1 MNGDALEELLVCE
14 GWPIDGNQLSDFM
27 GEPIPRIQ
35 DVNQL
40 KKQLLDA
47 DMREYALPLLSDRIN
62 KQLGE
67 FKGPLIVQVIKQ
79 RNVSYPKY
87 SETVHTDGLIKIQLS
102 DGFSSI
108 QALLFEPIPKLN
120 AGTPPGTKVRLIG
133 KIPIENGMLLINET
147 NCQVLGGNVEKMVE
161 KWNLEKVSFSIFI
174 RRKEIGYT
182 NQYESLITMLRNG
195 SNFLSSLFFFFFFQR
210 LLQSSLPL
218 NATNKMFR
226 ANDVINGLSK
236 KMTDERG
243 DDFNAARKAQIEQV
257 IGNNA
262 IKKFARSQLKPKSFE
277 NSASTSWNNS
287 NKRDSII
294 KAKPDM
300 ENRNRRF
307 VRDDKKNLSP
317 VHRLSNPLTLYDFV
331 QPKVSIPD
339 KPPCQQNF
347 DKDQVK
353 RTEANMQ
360 NAEIQRMNRSQRS
373 RFNEKAS
380 TSEFSNRQISEN
392 NTGLRTI
399 EISNSKRYRK
409 QFNRSGRE
417 RDCTIDVMNDKSR
430 SDYADSYQLVTATSK
445 DVDEDHNIL
454 QPTVFFENK
463 NHSYQLNAIYRP
475 TYEQQQQQ
483 PFNNLMIN
491 GGIPFWKIG
500 DKCLAPWNDGQF
512 YPSTLISMGPADM
525 CTIEYD
531 EYGNRSS
538 VPVGHM
544 TSRHAS
550 TAARVIKTAIRRGV
564 PSKVALSLTPEA
576 VKRVKYLLSKQ
587 PETTALKISVRQRG
601 CNGLTYTLDYAQHK
615 AKFDEE
621 VVQDGARLWIDPK
634 AQLTLL
640 GSEMDYVEDRLSSEF
655 VFRNPNIK
663 STCGCG
669 ESFSI

>member
-161 KWNLEKVSFSIFI
+161 KWNLEKNWLHKPIRIADNNAPKWIQFS
-174 RRKEIGYT
+174 K
-182 NQYESLITMLRNG
+182 
-195 SNFLSSLFFFFFFQR
+195 QR

-331 QPKVSIPD
+331 QPKV
-339 KPPCQQNF
+339 
-347 DKDQVK
+347 K

-373 RFNEKAS
+373 RFNEK
-380 TSEFSNRQISEN
+380 EFSNRQISEN

-445 DVDEDHNIL
+445 ELAALHLSSVDNGLIDVDEDHNIL

-538 VPVGHM
+538 VPVGKLLKHM

-669 ESFSI
+669 ESFKKFRADD